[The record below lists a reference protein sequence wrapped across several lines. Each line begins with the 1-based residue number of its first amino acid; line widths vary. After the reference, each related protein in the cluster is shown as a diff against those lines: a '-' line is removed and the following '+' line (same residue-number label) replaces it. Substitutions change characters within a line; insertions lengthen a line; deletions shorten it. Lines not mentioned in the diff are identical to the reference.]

1 MAGSSQTS
9 FNNWS
14 SPSEPPG
21 AGSQPQFGPAPVFR
35 NNKDYQLA
43 GYRSMPD
50 TTYPDGYLGTMS
62 SNRRQDKITGTLS
75 RLNARQYSRGV
86 HKGER
91 INAGDYIWP
100 DEFNLWTGIAYESR
114 GQKFAPPG
122 AAPVVLTNDGKVGP
136 KGIPRVDERQNAE
149 YIDAERRAKLSSLR
163 PSWR

>member
-1 MAGSSQTS
+1 
-9 FNNWS
+9 
-14 SPSEPPG
+14 
-21 AGSQPQFGPAPVFR
+21 
-35 NNKDYQLA
+35 
-43 GYRSMPD
+43 MPD
-50 TTYPDGYLGTMS
+50 AAYPDGYLGTMS
-62 SNRRQDKITGTLS
+62 ANRRQDKILGSLS
-75 RLNARQYSRGV
+75 RMNARQYSRGV

-100 DEFNLWTGIAYESR
+100 DEFNLWTGIAYESK